1 MLTRFDK
8 AMEQVAQAENDLKA
22 DRIARESHAQK
33 VRRLEYLIRAKEAT
47 GDRIVMGLGAAL
59 VVSSMALPVYAA
71 FYSDGYAYLP
81 SVGSSIAPRSGFV
94 AEKLQMTAHS
104 LIGASRRESDT
115 LGLSEDEENSAA
127 NQTGSG
133 GATFARY
140 VIHRATTASA
150 LIEGPNGLWWVTP
163 GMKIPG
169 AGQILSIER
178 SDTGWAVVTSETIIT
193 EGSVASLTN

>member
-8 AMEQVAQAENDLKA
+8 AMEQVAQAENDRKA
-22 DRIARESHAQK
+22 DRIALESRAQK
-33 VRRLEYLIRAKEAT
+33 VRRLEELIRAKEAT
-47 GDRIVMGLGAAL
+47 GDRIMIGLGAAL

-71 FYSDGYAYLP
+71 FYSNGYAYLP
-81 SVGSSIAPRSGFV
+81 SVGSSIAARSSFV
-94 AEKLQMTAHS
+94 AERLQMAAHS
-104 LIGASRRESDT
+104 LISASRRTSDA
-115 LGLSEDEENSAA
+115 LDLEEDGEQSATS
-127 NQTGSG
+127 QSGSG

-140 VIHRATTASA
+140 VIHRATAGSA

-169 AGQILSIER
+169 AGQILSIEH
-178 SDTGWAVVTSETIIT
+178 SDAGWAVVTSETIIT

>member
-22 DRIARESHAQK
+22 DRVALESRAQK
-33 VRRLEYLIRAKEAT
+33 VRRLEELIRAKEAT
-47 GDRIVMGLGAAL
+47 GDRIVIGLGAAL
-59 VVSSMALPVYAA
+59 AVSSMALPVYAA
-71 FYSDGYAYLP
+71 FYSNGYSYLP
-81 SVGSSIAPRSGFV
+81 SVGSSIAGRSSFV
-94 AEKLQMTAHS
+94 AEKLQMAAHS
-104 LIGASRRESDT
+104 LISSSGKESDT
-115 LGLSEDEENSAA
+115 LSFSEDEEKSVS

-140 VIHRATTASA
+140 VIHRATAASA

-163 GMKIPG
+163 GMKVPG

-178 SDTGWAVVTSETIIT
+178 SDTGWAVVTSETTIT
-193 EGSVASLTN
+193 EGSVAGLTN